1 MADLAVPPGYS
12 YSYSNLVQD
21 KYVGLFLAMVGNTMI
36 GCSFIITKKG
46 LIAAAGGGSRG
57 HRQGPVKTADYMQNP
72 VWWTGMIT
80 SECKSEHARA

>member
-1 MADLAVPPGYS
+1 MADIDIPPGYS

-46 LIAAAGGGSRG
+46 LIAAGSQAHRQ
-57 HRQGPVKTADYMQNP
+57 RQGPVKTADYMQNP

-80 SECKSEHARA
+80 SECKSEHARV